1 MTMTVFSKSI
11 THNPWGMCG
20 SWQLSCHPWPCSA
33 CYGPSAVRYILKVVM
48 VMAMAIEIHSD
59 GDVIGDGNVN
69 GDGDGG
75 DGGTV
80 MGADD

>member
-1 MTMTVFSKSI
+1 
-11 THNPWGMCG
+11 
-20 SWQLSCHPWPCSA
+20 
-33 CYGPSAVRYILKVVM
+33 
-48 VMAMAIEIHSD
+48 MAMAIEIHSD

>member
-1 MTMTVFSKSI
+1 
-11 THNPWGMCG
+11 
-20 SWQLSCHPWPCSA
+20 
-33 CYGPSAVRYILKVVM
+33 M